1 MKPWATPPDEPAR
14 SNAEPGQ
21 VARAVKA
28 SVPVYLMATA
38 GAIIVGVAYWNT
50 AARPSLAWWL
60 AIFCALSMARV
71 ATAAAFLWQ
80 PPPPDALS
88 RWMRSGIAMA
98 LAQAALWGALAIVV
112 LRAPGTPEQEAVLH
126 VVLCATAMGAAVHL
140 SPVPRILAAYVL
152 CVLVPLA
159 VRDVALG
166 DPFHLVMASLCV
178 LIGVYTLI
186 IGSNHARALA
196 ELLEQRQQNASLVAA
211 LKTENARSERAR
223 VKAEEASAARTRFF
237 AAANHD
243 LRQPLNAIGLLA
255 QSLQHVRQV
264 EDVGEVAE
272 HLTSC
277 VDGMTDV
284 VDELL
289 EITRLDAGA
298 LKPDLSVVRL
308 DQLARECCRQFE
320 IAARIKGL
328 AIDVDVPECCVR
340 SDREMLFR
348 IFGNLVSNAVRYTA
362 AGRILVSGRCRGTV
376 SITVEDTGIG
386 IAPEH
391 QSRVF
396 DEFFQ
401 VGNPARD
408 RRLGLGLGLA
418 TVKRLCDLLGHR
430 VAVSSVAGE
439 GSRFTVHLG
448 DAVDAATA
456 IATAT
461 ATAPSPVAPL
471 SVDRRVLVI
480 EDDFDTRTAMQRLL
494 ASWGSDVRAVAALP
508 PALDA
513 VAAGFAP
520 DALIVDLRLADGAS
534 GVDAVKALRQ
544 VLGPSLATLLVTGDA
559 NAGVVAEARQLGVP
573 VMFKPV
579 RPARLRAFL
588 AQAFAAPCKAGEATG
603 AGIHVLH
610 AAAPAAADVAEP
622 PKSG

>member
-14 SNAEPGQ
+14 SHAEPGQ

-28 SVPVYLMATA
+28 SIPVYLMATV

-50 AARPSLAWWL
+50 AACSTLAWWL
-60 AIFCALSMARV
+60 TIFCALSMARV
-71 ATAAAFLWQ
+71 ATAAAILWK
-80 PPPPDALS
+80 PPPPDALN

-186 IGSNHARALA
+186 IGRNHARALA
-196 ELLEQRQQNASLVAA
+196 EILDQRQQNASLVSA
-211 LKTENARSERAR
+211 LQTENARSERAR

-255 QSLQHVRQV
+255 QSLQHVQTV
-264 EDVGEVAE
+264 DDVGEVAE

-308 DQLARECCRQFE
+308 DQLARDCCRQFE

-328 AIDVDVPECCVR
+328 AIDVEVPECYVR

-348 IFGNLVSNAVRYTA
+348 ILGNLVSNAVRYTTD
-362 AGRILVSGRCRGTV
+362 GRIRVSGRCSGTV
-376 SITVEDTGIG
+376 SIAVEDTGIG

-391 QSRVF
+391 QSKVF

-418 TVKRLCDLLGHR
+418 TVKRLCDLIGHC
-430 VAVSSVAGE
+430 VAVSSVPGK

-448 DAVDAATA
+448 EAVDAATA
-456 IATAT
+456 ATAT
-461 ATAPSPVAPL
+461 ATAIGAAPAPVAPL
-471 SVDRRVLVI
+471 SVNRRVLVI
-480 EDDFDTRTAMQRLL
+480 EDDYDTRSAMERLL
-494 ASWGSDVRAVAALP
+494 ASWGSDVRAVPALP

-513 VAAGFAP
+513 VEDGFAP

-534 GVDAVKALRQ
+534 GVDAVKTLRQ
-544 VLGPSLATLLVTGDA
+544 LLGPSLATLLVTGDA
-559 NAGVVAEARQLGVP
+559 NAAIVAEARQLGVP
-573 VMFKPV
+573 
-579 RPARLRAFL
+579 
-588 AQAFAAPCKAGEATG
+588 
-603 AGIHVLH
+603 
-610 AAAPAAADVAEP
+610 
-622 PKSG
+622 